1 MSETPKPDPE
11 VAKRQLRPFVRAGF
25 ELFPLTHGQ
34 KIPRDAGWRL
44 KSYTFPQIGG
54 WVRDGGNVG
63 IRLRETDLVIDVDP
77 RNFDPGDDPFAR
89 LCETVGSDLDNAPMV
104 LSGRGDGGRHIY
116 FRKPA
121 DLRTCGK
128 LDGFNGID
136 FRSVGGLVV
145 APGSV
150 HPDTGGIYQ
159 VDPAAPPIGDV
170 TEAPFDLLSMLMRPE
185 RPNSILPGDRVGR
198 ISNGQLAELLA
209 ALDPTTYGPGHHDKW
224 FALMAA
230 CHDATAGHGLP
241 EWLDWCSRDS
251 LYNNATDEEATTRR
265 WKSLTAGRE
274 HGASYRTLL
283 KAVSRAG
290 RRDLV
295 AALDDSAGISDFEDH
310 DAPITNPVDLDAPI
324 IDLVDRNA
332 RLELDR

>member
-1 MSETPKPDPE
+1 MLDTPKPDPE
-11 VAKRQLRPFVRAGF
+11 VAKRQLRPFVRAGY
-25 ELFPLTHGQ
+25 ELFPLAHGQ
-34 KIPRDAGWRL
+34 KSPRDAGWRL

-63 IRLRETDLVIDVDP
+63 IRLRDVDLVLDIDP

-89 LCETVGSDLDNAPMV
+89 LCETVGVDLSIAPTVMT
-104 LSGRGDGGRHIY
+104 GRGDDGRHIY

-121 DLRTCGK
+121 DLRTRGK

-159 VDPAAPPIGDV
+159 FDPAAPPIGDV
-170 TEAPFDLLSMLMRPE
+170 AEAPFDLLSMLMRPE
-185 RPNSILPGDRVGR
+185 RPNSIMPGDRVGK
-198 ISNGQLAELLA
+198 ITNEQLAQLLA
-209 ALDPTTYGPGHHDKW
+209 VLDPTDYGPGHHDEW
-224 FALMAA
+224 FRLMAA

-241 EWLDWCSRDS
+241 EWLEWCARDA
-251 LYNNATDEEATTRR
+251 LYDNAADEESTTRR
-265 WKSLTAGRE
+265 WHSLTAGRD

-283 KAVSRAG
+283 AAVSKAG
-290 RRDLV
+290 RPDLV
-295 AALDDSAGISDFEDH
+295 ATLDDEPTAFDDDDFLAAPPSFDDSDFG
-310 DAPITNPVDLDAPI
+310 
-324 IDLVDRNA
+324 IDGGRP
-332 RLELDR
+332 